1 MKSSNIF
8 DQILSVDNF
17 VAFKKLMVKKNKELY
32 LEAYNLL
39 EQEGRIN
46 PKIEEKITVDINKKP
61 EVNKISEG
69 VKKEVDY
76 NFELQKTNKIVSI
89 YEKKLNTAKDEEL
102 TDEVLKQIKKD
113 LGPLKELQ
121 PLTKPVGKSLNQIDE
136 IRNLI
141 KSKKTN
147 EITEQ
152 DKIKKDEEDRAKEI
166 KNREEHFLS
175 LKNKINEKRNTDIK
189 NEYESHMKDNG
200 NKLESIPAAFKNWL
214 IIYKLVYI
222 FKMKW

>member
-1 MKSSNIF
+1 
-8 DQILSVDNF
+8 
-17 VAFKKLMVKKNKELY
+17 MVKKNKELY

-69 VKKEVDY
+69 VKKEVDL
-76 NFELQKTNKIVSI
+76 NFEIQRTNKIVSI
-89 YEKKLNTAKDEEL
+89 YEKKLNSAKDEEL

-200 NKLESIPAAFKNWL
+200 NKLESIPAAFKN
-214 IIYKLVYI
+214 
-222 FKMKW
+222 

>member
-76 NFELQKTNKIVSI
+76 NIELQKTNKIVSI
-89 YEKKLNTAKDEEL
+89 YEKKLNSAKDEEL

-200 NKLESIPAAFKNWL
+200 NKLESIPAAFKN
-214 IIYKLVYI
+214 
-222 FKMKW
+222 

>member
-200 NKLESIPAAFKNWL
+200 NKLESIPAAFKN
-214 IIYKLVYI
+214 
-222 FKMKW
+222 

>member
-69 VKKEVDY
+69 VKKEVDL
-76 NFELQKTNKIVSI
+76 NFEIQRTNKIVSI
-89 YEKKLNTAKDEEL
+89 YEKKLNSAKDEEL

-200 NKLESIPAAFKNWL
+200 NKLESIPAAFKN
-214 IIYKLVYI
+214 
-222 FKMKW
+222 